1 MKTARLFTAVLFLL
15 SCQILS
21 GQPSVFS
28 PSGVGGGGALFFP
41 TINPAN
47 DNEFYISCDMSQL
60 FHSTDFGN
68 SYEQLHFSTLQ
79 VFNRST
85 YEFTNNPAVA
95 YSIYNDGNDGYPVKT
110 LNGGQIW
117 LPLTGYDIGTY
128 EAAYKLVANY
138 DNPDQLLINT
148 YGDILFSDN
157 GGQSFSLVKHTVNNG
172 AGLVIGGVF
181 WDGNNIYIGTNEG
194 LIVST
199 NGGASFS
206 VKTTTG
212 IPAGQVIWSFAG
224 AKTGSATRFV
234 CITADQSDV
243 YNGIAPYEYY
253 GFAKGVYVMN
263 NADGAWVSKSAGINF
278 ANDFVMYA
286 AMARNNTGVIY
297 LGGNDNA
304 LGAPLVLKSI
314 DGGASWAKIFKS
326 ENNANISTGWSGHQ
340 GDKSWGWGETCF
352 GITVAP
358 NNAGKV
364 MFGDFGFVHL
374 SADGGATWKQAYVK
388 NSDQHPAGAP
398 TPKKKTYHSIGLEN
412 TTCWQIHWI
421 DANTLMGCFSDIG
434 GIRSTDGGQ
443 SWGFNYSGFSVNSVY
458 RMIKT
463 ANGNLY
469 AACSNVHDLYQSTYL
484 TDARLDVNDGNGK
497 IVFSTDKGLNW
508 STLKSFGHPVFWL
521 AADPNNANRLYAS
534 VVHFGGTQGAQQ
546 GGIYV
551 TNNLNDNAAATWTKL
566 PNPPRT
572 EGHPACIVV
581 LNDGKVV
588 CTFSGRRSG
597 AGFTAGS
604 GVFMYNPANNSWT
617 DVSDPGMYYWTKD
630 IVIDP
635 ADPTQ
640 NTWYVGVFSGW
651 GGAPNGKGGLYRTT
665 NRGSSWTK
673 LTGMQFDRVTSITF
687 HPQKPDQAYLTTETQ
702 GLWVSN
708 NIKAASPGWQLV
720 GAYPFRQPER
730 VYFNPFN
737 ANEMWVSSFGNGM
750 KVGNFSPTG
759 TVDFSAGTVDISLSP
774 NPASDAVTVAFDAAK
789 TQTVQIR
796 ITAMDGKAHSWEY
809 PVQKGPNR
817 VTIPLSGL
825 AKGVYA
831 VMVAADG
838 KTGAG
843 QLVVGD
849 K

>member
-1 MKTARLFTAVLFLL
+1 MKTALLFTAFFLL
-15 SCQILS
+15 YSFHSLFA
-21 GQPSVFS
+21 QPTAFY
-28 PSGVGGGGALFFP
+28 PRGVGGGGALFFP
-41 TINPAN
+41 TINPAD
-47 DNEFYISCDMSQL
+47 DNEFYIGCDMSQL

-68 SYEQLHFSTLQ
+68 SYEQLHFNTLQ

-95 YSIYNDGNDGYPVKT
+95 YSIFNDGNDGYPVKT
-110 LNGGQIW
+110 VNGGLNW
-117 LPLTGYDIGTY
+117 SPLTGYDLGQY
-128 EAAYKLVANY
+128 EAAYKLVANF
-138 DNPDQLLINT
+138 NKPDQLLINT
-148 YGDILFSDN
+148 YGDILFSNN
-157 GGQSFSLVKHTVNNG
+157 GGMSFSLVKHTINNG
-172 AGLVIGGVF
+172 AGLVMGGVL

-206 VKTTTG
+206 VKTTAG
-212 IPAGQVIWSFAG
+212 IPAGQQIWSFAG
-224 AKTGSATRFV
+224 AKSGATTRFV

-253 GFAKGVYVMN
+253 EFAKGVYVMD
-263 NADGAWVSKSAGINF
+263 NADGAWVSKSAGI
-278 ANDFVMYA
+278 DFSKDFIMYA

-314 DGGASWAKIFKS
+314 DGGNNWAKVFKS
-326 ENNANISTGWSGHQ
+326 ENNANIVTGWSGYQ
-340 GDKSWGWGETCF
+340 GDKNWGWGETCF
-352 GITVAP
+352 GISVAP
-358 NNAGKV
+358 NNANKV

-374 SADGGATWKQAYVK
+374 SPDGGTSWKQAYIK
-388 NSDQHPAGAP
+388 NSDQHPAGNP

-412 TTCWQIHWI
+412 TTCWQIQWV
-421 DANTLMGCFSDIG
+421 DANTMMACFSDIG
-434 GIRSTDGGQ
+434 GIRSTDAGQ
-443 SWGFNYSGFSVNSVY
+443 TWGFNYNGFSVNSVY
-458 RMIKT
+458 RMVRT
-463 ANGNLY
+463 HNGNLY

-484 TDARLDVNDGNGK
+484 TDVRLDVNDSNGK
-497 IVFSTDKGLNW
+497 IVFSTDNGLNW
-508 STLKSFGHPVFWL
+508 NTLKTFNHPVFWL
-521 AADPNNANRLYAS
+521 ATDPNNANRLYAS

-551 TNNLNDNAAATWTKL
+551 TNNLNDGVNATWAKL

-572 EGHPACIVV
+572 EGHPASIVV

-588 CTFSGRRSG
+588 CSFSGRRTGS
-597 AGFTAGS
+597 GFTASS
-604 GVFMYNPANNSWT
+604 GVFLYNPANNAWA
-617 DVSDPGMYYWTKD
+617 DVSDPGMFYWTKD

-640 NTWYVGVFSGW
+640 NTWYAGVFSGW

-673 LTGMQFDRVTSITF
+673 LTGAQYDRVTSITF
-687 HPQKPDQAYLTTETQ
+687 HPQKSNQAYLTTETQ

-708 NIKAASPGWQLV
+708 NMNTAVPDWQLV

-750 KVGNFSPTG
+750 KVGNLSPTG
-759 TVDFSAGTVDISLSP
+759 TVDFADATPDISLSP
-774 NPASDAVTVAFDAAK
+774 NPASDAVTVSFDAGK
-789 TQTVQIR
+789 TQTVQIQ
-796 ITAMDGKAHSWEY
+796 ITAMDGKTLSRAHAA
-809 PVQKGPNR
+809 QKGQNR
-817 VTIPLSGL
+817 VTISLAGL
-825 AKGVYA
+825 PDGMYTVVVA
-831 VMVAADG
+831 VDG
-838 KTGAG
+838 KSGVERLA
-843 QLVVGD
+843 VSR